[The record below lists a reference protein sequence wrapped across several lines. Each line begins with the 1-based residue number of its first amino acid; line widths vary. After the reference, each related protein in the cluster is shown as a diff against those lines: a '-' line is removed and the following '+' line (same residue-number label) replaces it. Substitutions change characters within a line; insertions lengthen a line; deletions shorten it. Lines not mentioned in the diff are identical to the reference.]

1 MRPSGTQ
8 ALGSLPPLGE
18 TWRRAFVEMLGVFTL
33 VLIGAGTI
41 MALGPQSDAGTLEVA
56 LATGLAIGVMVSAVG
71 HISGGHFNPAITFG
85 FMLTRRISVLLGLV
99 YWVVQLAGG
108 VLAALLLRWI
118 FPAPYRD
125 ATNLGAPA
133 RHIIDLGPALVIE
146 AIVTFFLVWV
156 VFAMVSDPR
165 STYSAVAGLAIGLVI
180 TFDMLLAYPLTGGS
194 FNPARA
200 FGPELDLGLLDGRL
214 DLVRRPA
221 RRRRDRGAPVRR
233 AVLAAGL
240 TRSSRP
246 AGDGRRRARPGRPG
260 SRPLATATDPLA
272 SARMTTCRGRRRG
285 YNGNPRRIRLVA

>member
-99 YWVVQLAGG
+99 YWVVQLLGG
-108 VLAALLLRWI
+108 VLAALLLRWV

-146 AIVTFFLVWV
+146 AIGTFFLVWV
-156 VFAMVSDPR
+156 VYAMVSDPR

-200 FGPELDLGLLDGRL
+200 FGPELISGTWTDAWIWYVGPLAGGAIAALLYDEL
-214 DLVRRPA
+214 YLRPA
-221 RRRRDRGAPVRR
+221 SPE
-233 AVLAAGL
+233 AVGPPATGVEEPGPGGQAADL
-240 TRSSRP
+240 
-246 AGDGRRRARPGRPG
+246 
-260 SRPLATATDPLA
+260 
-272 SARMTTCRGRRRG
+272 
-285 YNGNPRRIRLVA
+285 